1 MSSNHVSSCS
11 INTEIKLGRWPS
23 NHTIDWRES
32 TIPRQKQFFFYFLSI
47 INPITGNFL
56 IFLITIMGDVL
67 CAFPLGAMVYLMCH
81 SEWHNEF
88 RSYRK
93 TCIVSIQ
100 FRIFLEHLTSR
111 KSFRS
116 RMKGFIFQ
124 LLPGLKFYVP
134 VFSLK
139 VHRVY
144 TGFTWCSRLLQNFG
158 LIFSNFLQTRKT
170 FS

>member
-11 INTEIKLGRWPS
+11 INTKIKLGRWPS

-32 TIPRQKQFFFYFLSI
+32 TSPWQKQFFFYFLSI
-47 INPITGNFL
+47 INPINWKLPHFPYNNYC
-56 IFLITIMGDVL
+56 DVL

-100 FRIFLEHLTSR
+100 FRIFLEYLTSR
-111 KSFRS
+111 KSFRN
-116 RMKGFIFQ
+116 RR
-124 LLPGLKFYVP
+124 FY
-134 VFSLK
+134 FSITARSEIL
-139 VHRVY
+139 RSS
-144 TGFTWCSRLLQNFG
+144 F
-158 LIFSNFLQTRKT
+158 
-170 FS
+170 